1 MGWKLGSCAAAMV
14 VCRGRDEEE
23 DESRTRTRMRRDRIG
38 MPARLASYLYLRGL
52 RLGAVPSRGNRFRL
66 IEMISIQSL
75 DACLRNP

>member
-23 DESRTRTRMRRDRIG
+23 DESRRTRMRRDRIG

-66 IEMISIQSL
+66 IEMIFIQSL
-75 DACLRNP
+75 DVCLRNP